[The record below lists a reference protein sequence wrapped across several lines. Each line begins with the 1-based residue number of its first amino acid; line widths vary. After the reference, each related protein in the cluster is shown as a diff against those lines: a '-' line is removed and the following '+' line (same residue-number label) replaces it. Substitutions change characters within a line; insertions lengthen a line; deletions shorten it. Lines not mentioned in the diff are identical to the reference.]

1 MNLNWPKEAS
11 SFGGHPPLD
20 QARPTFYFKY
30 TLLNWMR
37 DELWLTR
44 TRRRVTFFHL
54 LCVLIPA
61 AGIGTGIALG
71 QVAHSLLKGI
81 IWCAIGIAIGG
92 VIAWLLPKL
101 LWNMLHLFAR
111 KGWFLER
118 QHPHATPMMT
128 LEEFAARGKIVMR
141 KWQRLQLVSLLI
153 WVPAGCAGWLLL
165 PDLGDE
171 SKHQFWAVLAVFG
184 LLAVVVGVLILSG
197 RIYKRLVRELGLQC
211 PTCGRAIAGAQDFH
225 GFCRHCGA
233 KVIQG

>member
-1 MNLNWPKEAS
+1 M
-11 SFGGHPPLD
+11 D

-128 LEEFAARGKIVMR
+128 LEEFTGPGKDRNAKMAAAATGFVAH
-141 KWQRLQLVSLLI
+141 LG
-153 WVPAGCAGWLLL
+153 AGRVRWLA
-165 PDLGDE
+165 P
-171 SKHQFWAVLAVFG
+171 SSISW
-184 LLAVVVGVLILSG
+184 
-197 RIYKRLVRELGLQC
+197 
-211 PTCGRAIAGAQDFH
+211 
-225 GFCRHCGA
+225 
-233 KVIQG
+233 